1 MSDRQQGMEQH
12 PHGTR
17 FVDDEGRCL
26 ACCREVYTAELDRL
40 RRELAEMTAA
50 KSLVKAALRDEIL
63 AHTKTKA
70 DARALARECE
80 AARAK
85 DSGPS
90 GCVAFTGN
98 TGLCE
103 HCDLES
109 DLNHARK
116 ATDDRNAMRWAKQ
129 QPTP

>member
-1 MSDRQQGMEQH
+1 MSDIPNAYNLNSPPALTPPR
-12 PHGTR
+12 
-17 FVDDEGRCL
+17 DSS
-26 ACCREVYTAELDRL
+26 ASELDRL
-40 RRELAEMTAA
+40 RRELAEM
-50 KSLVKAALRDEIL
+50 
-63 AHTKTKA
+63 KA